1 MGSACTDREL
11 AGMVHVRNRGMRWLG
26 LALGALLIL
35 SACSAQGGEPVSVTT
50 PSDSVSST
58 APPDEPSS
66 PSTGKPSHNDLRT
79 GHLTRSLKA
88 GDVKLT
94 VEYSLRNRVER
105 WSPGVDQPLTVSM
118 TTARQLGQAP
128 TDQKIYLSRVTA
140 DLEVSDVTGHLDS
153 PDALV
158 DKADISPGF
167 LVTSP
172 SSYTEVFVLPS
183 LPDEATRLTIDFRY
197 ELLIP
202 QPQSNLSGFREANCH
217 RHCRHLEAVA
227 PNCFDLDRSRGSF
240 SSRPLFR
247 AQLMSCAPGE
257 SLARA
262 ASEVSGV
269 VGRCTATSECTAK
282 ADGWCGDDFVAT
294 GRCLRAS
301 ARIVRER

>member
-35 SACSAQGGEPVSVTT
+35 SACSGQGGEPVSVTT
-50 PSDSVSST
+50 PSDAVSST
-58 APPDEPSS
+58 APPSEQPST

-88 GDVKLT
+88 GDVKVT

-105 WSPGVDQPLTVSM
+105 WAPGVDQPLTVSM
-118 TTARQLGQAP
+118 TTASQSGRP
-128 TDQKIYLSRVTA
+128 KQKIYLSRVTA

-183 LPDEATRLTIDFRY
+183 LPDEARRRGD
-197 ELLIP
+197 
-202 QPQSNLSGFREANCH
+202 S
-217 RHCRHLEAVA
+217 
-227 PNCFDLDRSRGSF
+227 RSTSVT
-240 SSRPLFR
+240 
-247 AQLMSCAPGE
+247 SC
-257 SLARA
+257 
-262 ASEVSGV
+262 
-269 VGRCTATSECTAK
+269 
-282 ADGWCGDDFVAT
+282 
-294 GRCLRAS
+294 
-301 ARIVRER
+301 